1 MNRFR
6 ETRRQVGRSSSRWS
20 FSAQGSG
27 SSNEYSI
34 GNDPDLVAWY
44 DAKSST
50 ITQADATERVSA
62 WNDLSGHEY
71 HLLQATAANQPIL
84 LPDTGAN
91 YFGNFGVSGN
101 RATTPYIAAH
111 ASIVNW
117 DIAVRVR

>member
-6 ETRRQVGRSSSRWS
+6 EARRIVGRSSSRWS

-34 GNDPDLVAWY
+34 LNDPDLVAWY

-62 WNDLSGHEY
+62 WSDLSGHGY
-71 HLLQATAANQPIL
+71 NLLQATAANQPIL
-84 LPDTGAN
+84 LPDMEVNYLMSFAGA
-91 YFGNFGVSGN
+91 SQW
-101 RATTPYIAAH
+101 ATTPSTAA
-111 ASIVNW
+111 
-117 DIAVRVR
+117 